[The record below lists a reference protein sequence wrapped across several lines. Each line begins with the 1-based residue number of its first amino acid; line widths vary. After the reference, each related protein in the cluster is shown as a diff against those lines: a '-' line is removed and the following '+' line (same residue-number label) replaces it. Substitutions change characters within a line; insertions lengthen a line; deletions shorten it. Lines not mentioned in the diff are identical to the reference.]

1 MTRFGHTKTVVTA
14 LILTAILIMMSGCS
28 VIFPDKKKPPE
39 GENRGYYEGMYNVFD
54 DLEGAAK
61 DMAQG
66 IITNLKIDFHRSDT
80 VKLSPIVVT
89 TFADLN
95 DLSLTTTLGRS
106 FSEMV
111 MTGLH
116 AKNFEIIE
124 MRKGNAIDIVKND
137 GEFMLTR
144 DLRDLAK
151 NHNAKSV
158 FVGTYTV
165 TDKAVVFNG
174 RIIGIADSKLYS
186 AWTTRL
192 VRTKEV
198 DSLLRQK
205 KHTATPEAENEN
217 YNGKSKSKK
226 KKTKANNNQQ
236 PDKEM
241 DDEPVKVYERPP
253 AN

>member
-1 MTRFGHTKTVVTA
+1 MRHKHSKTTATA
-14 LILTAILIMMSGCS
+14 LVLILIVMSGCS
-28 VIFPDKKKPPE
+28 VLFPDKKKPPE
-39 GENRGYYEGMYNVFD
+39 GEDRGYYEGMYNVFN

-61 DMAQG
+61 DMALG
-66 IITNLKIDFHRSDT
+66 IVTNLKIEFHRSDT
-80 VKLSPIVVT
+80 INLSPIVVT

-116 AKNFEIIE
+116 ARNFEIIE

-144 DLRDLAK
+144 NLRDLAK
-151 NHNAKSV
+151 KQNAKSV
-158 FVGTYTV
+158 FVGTYTI
-165 TDKAVVFNG
+165 TDKSVVFNG
-174 RIIGIADSKLYS
+174 RLIGISDSKLYS

-205 KHTATPEAENEN
+205 NRTVIPEAENEKS
-217 YNGKSKSKK
+217 NGKSKN
-226 KKTKANNNQQ
+226 KKTKANTNKQN
-236 PDKEM
+236 ENGM
-241 DDEPVKVYERPP
+241 DDEPVTVYERMPVK
-253 AN
+253 